1 MDVIIILALIVF
13 CIVGIVY
20 SIKKLKKQNQWKKD
34 FDVKSFVRSGSLVYG
49 HPDIDRTIK
58 LSGFHLKN
66 NNIELYEY
74 YDEQFNIKALKVG
87 DIPFDRI
94 SNILSEDQSTIE
106 SRISATRL
114 YLVGVFALAWKKR
127 EKHELGYLTVFWN
140 DGKFDHET
148 VFEFEGKNAVQRAN
162 MIRNLL
168 IKILR

>member
-1 MDVIIILALIVF
+1 MIAL
-13 CIVGIVY
+13 CIVVIVY
-20 SIKKLKKQNQWKKD
+20 ATKKMKKQNQWKKD

-49 HPDIDRTIK
+49 HPDVDKTIK

-74 YDEQFNIKALKVG
+74 YDEQFNVKALKIG
-87 DIPFDRI
+87 DIPFERI
-94 SNILSEDQSTIE
+94 SNVLSEDQSTIE

-114 YLVGVFALAWKKR
+114 VLVGVFALAWKK
-127 EKHELGYLTVFWN
+127 KKKNELGYLTVFWN

-148 VFEFEGKNAVQRAN
+148 VFEFEGKDAVQRAN
-162 MIRNLL
+162 SVRNIL